1 MKLISVTMKLF
12 FWEKFHCDLKR
23 WKMGRFKSLRFD
35 FCVFNFDTMKVI
47 LFGKAPKSLMVSYFW
62 QKEKERKYRINTC
75 VPICQVASIRIFRVP
90 IRTGIQRSESGSEA
104 RSSRMSA
111 RWVGKR
117 LQFGY
122 FRFPTR
128 IEAQRSGFDSERRSK
143 GAGGWRSFVP

>member
-75 VPICQVASIRIFRVP
+75 VPIWSEWGDSNSRHLAPKASALPPALHLEMFDFNPCIIP
-90 IRTGIQRSESGSEA
+90 IIQR
-104 RSSRMSA
+104 
-111 RWVGKR
+111 
-117 LQFGY
+117 
-122 FRFPTR
+122 
-128 IEAQRSGFDSERRSK
+128 
-143 GAGGWRSFVP
+143 FVNFAKKFWLSTDFVIKY